1 MFEKKKPRKYLN
13 KKTTIGGFTFDSGRE
28 AARWSHLCLL
38 QRAGHISELRRQVAY
53 VLAPSVKF
61 AGAAKAKPAIRFVA
75 DFEYIENGARVVE
88 DVKSAP
94 TAKLPAFQLKRHL
107 MKHLH
112 GIDVRIVT

>member
-1 MFEKKKPRKYLN
+1 VKYRN
-13 KKTTIGGFTFDSGRE
+13 KKTAIGGVTFDSRRE
-28 AARWSHLCLL
+28 AERWSHLCVL

-61 AGAAKAKPAIRFVA
+61 AGARAAKPAIRFIA
-75 DFEYIENGARVVE
+75 DFEYVENGARIVE
-88 DVKSAP
+88 DVKSVP

>member
-1 MFEKKKPRKYLN
+1 MKYRN
-13 KKTTIGGFTFDSGRE
+13 KKTKVGDVTFDSKRE
-28 AARWSHLCLL
+28 AERWGQLCLL
-38 QRAGHISELRRQVAY
+38 QRAGRISGLRCQVSF

-61 AGAAKAKPAIRFVA
+61 AGARAAKPAIRFVA

-94 TAKLPAFQLKRHL
+94 TAKLPAFQMKRHL

-112 GIDVRIVT
+112 GIDVRITN